1 MGVNIGKIASVA
13 SKVSTLVSVGSL
25 LSGIDIKNLS
35 ADNISGVK
43 GIIENKLKEVSN
55 SVTGE
60 ITSAV
65 TENDIQSM
73 VGNIDIESK
82 VKSMI
87 ESTGLDSSGID
98 TAQIDSMVNELMN
111 LSSINFM

>member
-25 LSGIDIKNLS
+25 LSGIDTKNLS

-55 SVTGE
+55 NVTGE

-87 ESTGLDSSGID
+87 ESAGLDSSGID